1 MSLLNWLEDGGLKME
16 VKIGGHLY
24 PRQSSRFLHPTSI
37 LTTLAKLYT

>member
-24 PRQSSRFLHPTSI
+24 PKRSSRFLHPTSSLI
-37 LTTLAKLYT
+37 TLAKLYT